1 MFIFKNFNNQ
11 FMNIQLVGFDKFS
24 IEIRDQVN
32 KICNRLLD
40 KYKKIFDEK
49 SVKVFKLSVDKLR
62 ERGDH
67 TLFEIKCYL
76 ETTHGLF
83 YAVHSDWK
91 VLDAVERVEEEM
103 LRQIVEKKEKLK
115 GGKK

>member
-1 MFIFKNFNNQ
+1 
-11 FMNIQLVGFDKFS
+11 MNIQLVGFDKFS
-24 IEIRDQVN
+24 IEIKDDVR
-32 KICNRLLD
+32 KICNRLID

-49 SVKVFKLSVDKLR
+49 SIKTFKLSVDKLR

-67 TLFEIKCYL
+67 TLFEIKCYF

-91 VLDAVERVEEEM
+91 VIDAVERVVEEIQ
-103 LRQIVEKKEKLK
+103 RQIIEKKEKTK
-115 GGKK
+115 GK